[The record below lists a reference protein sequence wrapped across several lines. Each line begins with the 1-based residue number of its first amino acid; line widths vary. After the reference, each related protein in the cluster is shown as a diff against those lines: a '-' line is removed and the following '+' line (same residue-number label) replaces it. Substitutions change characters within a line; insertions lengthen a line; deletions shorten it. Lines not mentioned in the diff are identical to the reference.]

1 MLNKM
6 KPVSKEYQEKKG
18 KSNFPLYTNFRRR
31 EGKGVTPYKL
41 HSYVRKAHHCACLS
55 LETEE
60 ALFDYKYIQQRIQED
75 NFLCLR

>member
-18 KSNFPLYTNFRRR
+18 KSNLPLYTNFRRR

-41 HSYVRKAHHCACLS
+41 HSYVRKAHHRACLS

-60 ALFDYKYIQQRIQED
+60 ALFDYKYM
-75 NFLCLR
+75 